1 MDDLRKIRELYGEP
15 EEGPGVRNRVRARI
29 EAGGGRRR
37 PRWTPMLASLAV
49 AAVAAV
55 AFAVPR
61 LMTAHPAEDKV
72 SVLRAAAGV
81 AEVLPP
87 TKGAYWHVKRLIND
101 SEVRELW
108 VARDG
113 RAWTTTRSGTTTVS
127 APTKEPFTMDGHPM
141 TIAEI
146 EALPGDPVAL
156 RAHVNGILRDVPER
170 ERGGVVADALSG
182 LLWSKPAPPD
192 VRAAAYRALA
202 ELPDVRY
209 LGRSTF
215 AYDVRGVKRELVI
228 DPRDSQ
234 VVKAITGVATEIVLE
249 AEWTDEKQ

>member
-15 EEGPGVRNRVRARI
+15 EERPGARNRVRARI
-29 EAGGGRRR
+29 EAEHARRRR
-37 PRWTPMLASLAV
+37 PRWTPLLAGLAV

-61 LMTAHPAEDKV
+61 LPVESPADDKA
-72 SVLRAAAGV
+72 SVLLAAAGV
-81 AEVLPP
+81 AEEAPA
-87 TKGAYWHVKRLIND
+87 TKGAYWHVKRKING
-101 SEVRELW
+101 SGVRELW

-113 RAWTTTRSGTTTVS
+113 RAWTTERRGTSTVT
-127 APTKEPFTMDGHPM
+127 APTREPFTMDGHPM

-146 EALPGDPVAL
+146 EALPDDPATL
-156 RAHVNGILRDVPER
+156 RAHVNGLLRDVPER
-170 ERGGVVADALSG
+170 HRGGVVADALSG
-182 LLWSKPAPPD
+182 LLWSKPAPPA

-209 LGRSTF
+209 LGGSTF
-215 AYDVRGVKRELVI
+215 AYDVRGVRRELVI
-228 DPRDSQ
+228 DTESQ
-234 VVKAITGVATEIVLE
+234 VVKATTGATTEVVLE